1 MKFCEKLNWRIS
13 EFNVTV
19 VNNADLKTEP
29 KILFSVFVCFL
40 YDLEKFLMIVTKE
53 TKLIKYIQIKKFYA
67 L

>member
-1 MKFCEKLNWRIS
+1 M
-13 EFNVTV
+13 

-53 TKLIKYIQIKKFYA
+53 TKSIKYIQIKKFYA